1 MGSEGEHGPGGW
13 GLGPQEHPQ
22 GWHPSPPHLCPVGL
36 DHGAAFLEGSQAD
49 IPPGA
54 GLSEGL
60 AAPRF
65 PQRPAPPCL
74 HPGGPV
80 FSGVKRAGTSAKPR
94 EAEDQG
100 SPTSG
105 RCRRLT

>member
-1 MGSEGEHGPGGW
+1 MASEGEHSPEGW
-13 GLGPQEHPQ
+13 GVGPQGHPQ
-22 GWHPSPPHLCPVGL
+22 GWHPSTPHLPTVGL
-36 DHGAAFLEGSQAD
+36 DRGAAFPGGIQAD

-60 AAPRF
+60 AAPCF

-74 HPGGPV
+74 HLGCPV
-80 FSGVKRAGTSAKPR
+80 FSGVKRVGTSAKPR